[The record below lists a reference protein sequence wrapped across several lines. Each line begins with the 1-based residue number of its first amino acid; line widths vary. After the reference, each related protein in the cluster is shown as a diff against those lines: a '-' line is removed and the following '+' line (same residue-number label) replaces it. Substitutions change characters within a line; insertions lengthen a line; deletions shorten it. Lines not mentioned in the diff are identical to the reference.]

1 MSYRDPPT
9 IIEMVLSIIALTAG
23 GVIVILLILQALK
36 IIS

>member
-23 GVIVILLILQALK
+23 GAMLLLLILQAVN
-36 IIS
+36 